1 MSMTI
6 VTMEGVNPM
15 IDLFFNTLVS
25 KALLAGLGLAL
36 TTGPLGCFLV
46 WRRMAFFGDALAHS
60 SLLGI
65 ALGILLHIDM
75 NIGIVAICLL
85 CATILAKTHSRQDLS
100 TDAWLGIISYSALA
114 LGVLALS
121 KSGSNADLE
130 SYLFGDILTL
140 TVQDLYWIYG
150 CALLVGAF
158 FFWKW
163 RELLLLTLDEEL
175 AQTAG
180 VSVGIVR
187 AIFMVIL
194 AFTVAIALK
203 AVGALLMPALL
214 IMPAATA
221 GRFAKSPEHMALF
234 SIGTA
239 FLGITIGL
247 LAAISFNTP
256 SGATIVAS
264 CLVLFLSSALSNS
277 R

>member
-1 MSMTI
+1 MM
-6 VTMEGVNPM
+6 
-15 IDLFFNTLVS
+15 DLFFNSLVY
-25 KALLAGLGLAL
+25 KALLAGFGLSL
-36 TTGPLGCFLV
+36 TTGPLGCFLI

-65 ALGILLHIDM
+65 ALGILLHVDM

-85 CATILAKTHSRQDLS
+85 CATILSKTAHNQQLS
-100 TDAWLGIISYSALA
+100 ADVWLNIISYSALA
-114 LGVLALS
+114 LGFLALS
-121 KSGSNADLE
+121 KSGSNVDLE

-140 TVQDLYWIYG
+140 RMQDLYWIYG
-150 CALLVGAF
+150 CGILVGLF
-158 FFWKW
+158 FLWRW

-180 VSVGIVR
+180 VSVGMVR
-187 AIFMVIL
+187 ATFMVIL

-221 GRFAKSPEHMALF
+221 SRFSNSPEQMAFLAT
-234 SIGTA
+234 IAA
-239 FLGITIGL
+239 FLGVSVGL
-247 LAAISFNTP
+247 VVAISMNTP
-256 SGATIVAS
+256 SGATIVVS
-264 CLVLFLSSALSNS
+264 CLLLFLASLAFRS

>member
-1 MSMTI
+1 
-6 VTMEGVNPM
+6 M
-15 IDLFFNTLVS
+15 IDLFLNTLVC
-25 KALLAGLGLAL
+25 KALLAGFGLAL

-75 NIGIVAICLL
+75 NIGIVAVCLL
-85 CATILAKTHSRQDLS
+85 CAAILAKTHSRQQLS
-100 TDAWLGIISYSALA
+100 ADAWLGIISYSALA

-140 TVQDLYWIYG
+140 TLQDLYWIYG
-150 CALLVGAF
+150 CSCLVGAF
-158 FFWKW
+158 FLWKW
-163 RELLLLTLDEEL
+163 RDLLLLTLDEEL
-175 AQTAG
+175 AKTAG
-180 VSVGIVR
+180 VSVGLVR
-187 AIFMVIL
+187 AMFMVIL
-194 AFTVAIALK
+194 ALTVAIALK

-221 GRFAKSPEHMALF
+221 GRFARSPEHMALIA
-234 SIGTA
+234 IGAA
-239 FLGITIGL
+239 FLGISLGL

-256 SGATIVAS
+256 SGATIVVS
-264 CLVLFLSSALSNS
+264 CLVLFLASVLSS
-277 R
+277 RH

>member
-1 MSMTI
+1 M
-6 VTMEGVNPM
+6 
-15 IDLFFNTLVS
+15 DLFFNTLVI

-85 CATILAKTHSRQDLS
+85 CAAILAKTHSRHHLS
-100 TDAWLGIISYSALA
+100 ADTWLSIISYSALA

-121 KSGSNADLE
+121 TSGSDADLE
-130 SYLFGDILTL
+130 SYLLGDIMTL
-140 TVQDLYWIYG
+140 GGQDLYWVYG
-150 CALLVGAF
+150 CALLVSIF

-163 RELLLLTLDEEL
+163 RELLLVTLDEEL

-180 VSVGIVR
+180 VSVNFVR
-187 AIFMVIL
+187 GVFMVIL

-203 AVGALLMPALL
+203 TVGALLMPALL

-221 GRFAKSPEHMALF
+221 SRFARSPEYMALMAVG
-234 SIGTA
+234 IA
-239 FLGITIGL
+239 FLGVFIGL
-247 LAAISFNTP
+247 LTAISYSTP
-256 SGATIVAS
+256 SGATIVVS
-264 CLVLFLSSALSNS
+264 CLALFLGSTLF
-277 R
+277 RKR

>member
-1 MSMTI
+1 
-6 VTMEGVNPM
+6 M
-15 IDLFFNTLVS
+15 IDLFINTLVC
-25 KALLAGLGLAL
+25 KALLAGFGLSL

-75 NIGIVAICLL
+75 NIGIVVICLL
-85 CATILAKTHSRQDLS
+85 CAGILARTHSRQHL
-100 TDAWLGIISYSALA
+100 TADAWLGIISYGALA

-121 KSGSNADLE
+121 LAGSNADLE

-140 TVQDLYWIYG
+140 HLQDLYWIYG
-150 CALLVGAF
+150 CAALVGLF

-163 RELLLLTLDEEL
+163 RELILITLDEEL

-180 VSVGIVR
+180 VAVGLIR
-187 AIFMVIL
+187 SAFMVIL
-194 AFTVAIALK
+194 ALTVAIALK

-221 GRFAKSPEHMALF
+221 GRFSQSPEQMAL
-234 SIGTA
+234 IALGTA
-239 FLGITIGL
+239 FLGITVGL
-247 LAAISFNTP
+247 FSAISFNLP
-256 SGATIVAS
+256 SGAAIVVS
-264 CLVLFLSSALSNS
+264 CLVLFLVSTLIS
-277 R
+277 RKS

>member
-1 MSMTI
+1 
-6 VTMEGVNPM
+6 M
-15 IDLFFNTLVS
+15 IELFWSPLVF
-25 KALLAGLGLAL
+25 KALLAGFGLAL

-65 ALGILLHIDM
+65 ALGIMLHIDM

-85 CATILAKTHSRQDLS
+85 CAMILAKTHSRQHL
-100 TDAWLGIISYSALA
+100 TADAWLGIISYSALA

-121 KSGSNADLE
+121 VSGSNADLE

-140 TVQDLYWIYG
+140 RAQDLYWIYG
-150 CALLVGAF
+150 CAILVATF
-158 FFWKW
+158 FYWKW

-187 AIFMVIL
+187 AVFMVIL

-221 GRFAKSPEHMALF
+221 GRFARSPEHMAF
-234 SIGTA
+234 IAVGTA
-239 FLGITIGL
+239 FVGISMGL
-247 LAAISFNTP
+247 LSAIAFNTP
-256 SGATIVAS
+256 SGATIVVS
-264 CLVLFLSSALSNS
+264 CLILFLISTLSRS

>member
-1 MSMTI
+1 MITA
-6 VTMEGVNPM
+6 TMEFVTTM
-15 IDLFFNTLVS
+15 IDLFFNTLVC
-25 KALLAGLGLAL
+25 KALLAGFGLAL

-75 NIGIVAICLL
+75 NIGIVAVCLL
-85 CATILAKTHSRQDLS
+85 CATILAKTHSRQHL
-100 TDAWLGIISYSALA
+100 TADAWLGIISYSALA
-114 LGVLALS
+114 LGFLALS

-140 TVQDLYWIYG
+140 RLQDLYWIYG
-150 CALLVGAF
+150 CSFLVGVF
-158 FFWKW
+158 FLWKW

-180 VSVGIVR
+180 VSVGFVR
-187 AIFMVIL
+187 AVFMVIL

-221 GRFAKSPEHMALF
+221 GRFARSPEQMA
-234 SIGTA
+234 IIAVATA
-239 FLGITIGL
+239 FLGISIGL
-247 LAAISFNTP
+247 TAAISFNTP
-256 SGATIVAS
+256 SGATIVVS
-264 CLVLFLSSALSNS
+264 CLVLFLTSMLFRA

>member
-1 MSMTI
+1 MNMI
-6 VTMEGVNPM
+6 IAMMEGVNPVT
-15 IDLFFNTLVS
+15 DLFFTTMVS
-25 KALLAGLGLAL
+25 KALLAGFGLAL

-75 NIGIVAICLL
+75 NIGIVAVCLL
-85 CATILAKTHSRQDLS
+85 CAAILSRTRSRQRLS
-100 TDAWLGIISYSALA
+100 ADAWLGIISYSALA

-140 TVQDLYWIYG
+140 RLQDLYWIYG
-150 CALLVGAF
+150 CAFLVGGF

-180 VSVGIVR
+180 VSVGLVH
-187 AIFMVIL
+187 AAFMVIL

-214 IMPAATA
+214 ITPAATA
-221 GRFAKSPEHMALF
+221 GRFASSPEQMAL
-234 SIGTA
+234 IAAGTA
-239 FLGITIGL
+239 FFGISLGL
-247 LAAISFNTP
+247 LAAISLNTP
-256 SGATIVAS
+256 SGATIVVS
-264 CLVLFLSSALSNS
+264 CLILFLGSTLW
-277 R
+277 RTR

>member
-1 MSMTI
+1 MM
-6 VTMEGVNPM
+6 N
-15 IDLFFNTLVS
+15 LFFNPLVY
-25 KALLAGLGLAL
+25 KALLAGFGLAL
-36 TTGPLGCFLV
+36 TMGPLGCFLV

-75 NIGIVAICLL
+75 NIGIMGVCAL
-85 CATILAKTHSRQDLS
+85 CAAILAKTRSRQHLS
-100 TDAWLGIISYSALA
+100 VDAWLGIISYSALA

-130 SYLFGDILTL
+130 SYLLGDILTL
-140 TVQDLYWIYG
+140 SGEDLYWIYG
-150 CALLVGAF
+150 CALLVGIF

-180 VSVGIVR
+180 VSVGSIQ

-194 AFTVAIALK
+194 ALTVAIALK

-221 GRFAKSPEHMALF
+221 GRFAHSPDRMAF
-234 SIGTA
+234 IAIGTA
-239 FLGITIGL
+239 FLGISTGL
-247 LAAISFNTP
+247 IAAISFNTP
-256 SGATIVAS
+256 SGATIVVS
-264 CLVLFLSSALSNS
+264 CLILLLVSTIS
-277 R
+277 RRS